1 LAISDRLATS
11 GQAAIYLAL
20 ALTFFNFVGTGAA
33 RVVLT
38 LYALELGASASAVG
52 ILGGLLFL
60 FPLLLS
66 WPIGAAADRVGGR
79 PLMMFGS
86 VCGALSLALPFFF
99 SSLPALFLAATLN
112 GLALAFFH
120 VTLQYLVGVL
130 SKPEDRARNFSNFS
144 LAGAATNFIGPMMA
158 GLSIDSVGH
167 AAACLVAASQSLIAV
182 ILLLVWG
189 RLFPAGEPKAARE
202 SGPAPALIDREVV
215 HMLIIS
221 GTVQLGYDLF
231 QFYLPIYAHSIG
243 LSASAIGAV
252 LATLAI
258 AAFVVRLFLARLVK
272 RFPGRTLLLAVFV
285 MGAIGYALVP
295 FSTNAIVLG
304 AIAFVFGLGMG
315 IGIPLTVILMFANSS
330 EGRSGQTLGLRLT
343 ANNLVRV
350 GGPIVFGAVG
360 TALGLA
366 SVFWIVAAILAGGGA
381 LARSWTGKSQ

>member
-1 LAISDRLATS
+1 LNRRH
-11 GQAAIYLAL
+11 AAIHLAL
-20 ALTFFNFVGTGAA
+20 ALTFFNFVGTAAA

-38 LYALELGASASAVG
+38 LYALELGAPASAVG

-60 FPLLLS
+60 LPLLLS
-66 WPIGAAADRVGGR
+66 WPIGAAADRMGGR

-86 VCGALSLALPFFF
+86 ACGAASLAIPFFVP
-99 SSLPALFLAATLN
+99 SLSALYVAAALN

-130 SKPEDRARNFSNFS
+130 SAPEDRARNFSNFS
-144 LAGAATNFIGPMMA
+144 LAGALTNFVGPMMA
-158 GLSIDSVGH
+158 GFSIDAVGH
-167 AAACLVAASQSLIAV
+167 TAACLVAASQSFIAV
-182 ILLLVWG
+182 LLLLAWG
-189 RLFPAGEPKAARE
+189 RLFPPPKTSEAPKA
-202 SGPAPALIDREVV
+202 GPSPRLIDREVV
-215 HMLIIS
+215 FMLVIS
-221 GTVQLGYDLF
+221 GMVQLGYDLF

-272 RFPGRTLLLAVFV
+272 QVPGRTLLISVFV

-295 FSTNAIVLG
+295 LSSNAVVLG
-304 AIAFVFGLGMG
+304 LIAFVFGLGMG
-315 IGIPLTVILMFANSS
+315 IGIPLTVILMFANSA

-350 GGPIVFGAVG
+350 GGPILAGAIG
-360 TALGLA
+360 SALGIA
-366 SVFWIVAAILAGGGA
+366 SVFWIVAAILAGGGV
-381 LARSWTGKSQ
+381 LSRSWRGKTS

>member
-1 LAISDRLATS
+1 M
-11 GQAAIYLAL
+11 AIYLAL
-20 ALTFFNFVGTGAA
+20 ALTFFNFVGTAAA

-38 LYALELGASASAVG
+38 LFALDLGAPASAVG

-66 WPIGAAADRVGGR
+66 WPIGAAADRMGGR

-86 VCGALSLALPFFF
+86 VCGALSLVIPFFF
-99 SSLPALFLAATLN
+99 PSLPALYVAAALN

-120 VTLQYLVGVL
+120 VTLQYLIGVL
-130 SKPEDRARNFSNFS
+130 SAPEERARNFSNFS
-144 LAGAATNFIGPMMA
+144 LAGAATNFVGPMMA
-158 GLSIDSVGH
+158 GFSIDALGH
-167 AAACLVAASQSLIAV
+167 AAACLVAASQSFIAV
-182 ILLLVWG
+182 LLLLAWG
-189 RLFPAGEPKAARE
+189 RLFPPAQRTESRKAGP
-202 SGPAPALIDREVV
+202 GPSLIDREIVF
-215 HMLIIS
+215 MLVIS
-221 GTVQLGYDLF
+221 GMVQLGYDLF

-272 RFPGRTLLLAVFV
+272 QVPGRTLLVSVFV

-295 FSTNAIVLG
+295 LSSNAIVLG
-304 AIAFVFGLGMG
+304 IIAFVFGLGMG
-315 IGIPLTVILMFANSS
+315 IGIPLTVILMFANSV

-350 GGPIVFGAVG
+350 GGPIMAGAIG
-360 TALGLA
+360 SALGLA
-366 SVFWIVAAILAGGGA
+366 SVFWIVAAILAGGGV
-381 LARSWTGKSQ
+381 LARSWRGKSA

>member
-1 LAISDRLATS
+1 VSSAALNR
-11 GQAAIYLAL
+11 QHAAIYLAL
-20 ALTFFNFVGTGAA
+20 ALTFFNFVGTAAA

-66 WPIGAAADRVGGR
+66 WPIGAAADRMGGR

-86 VCGALSLALPFFF
+86 ACGAASLAIPFFF
-99 SSLPALFLAATLN
+99 PSLPALYVAAALN

-130 SKPEDRARNFSNFS
+130 SAPEDRARNFSNFS
-144 LAGAATNFIGPMMA
+144 LAGALTNFVGPLMA
-158 GLSIDSVGH
+158 GFSIDAVGH
-167 AAACLVAASQSLIAV
+167 APASLVAASQSFIAV
-182 ILLLVWG
+182 LLLLAWG
-189 RLFPAGEPKAARE
+189 RLFPPGTGGAARTTG
-202 SGPAPALIDREVV
+202 STARLIDREVV
-215 HMLIIS
+215 YMLVIS
-221 GTVQLGYDLF
+221 GMVQLGYDLF

-252 LATLAI
+252 LSTLAI
-258 AAFVVRLFLARLVK
+258 AAFAVRLFLARLVK
-272 RFPGRTLLLAVFV
+272 QFSGRTLLIAVFV
-285 MGAIGYALVP
+285 MGALGYALVP
-295 FSTNAIVLG
+295 LSSNAIVLG

-315 IGIPLTVILMFANSS
+315 IGIPLTVILMFANST

-350 GGPIVFGAVG
+350 GGPILAGAIG
-360 TALGLA
+360 SALGLA
-366 SVFWIVAAILAGGGA
+366 SVFWIVAAILAGGGV
-381 LARSWTGKSQ
+381 LAHSWRGKTR

>member
-1 LAISDRLATS
+1 
-11 GQAAIYLAL
+11 
-20 ALTFFNFVGTGAA
+20 
-33 RVVLT
+33 
-38 LYALELGASASAVG
+38 
-52 ILGGLLFL
+52 
-60 FPLLLS
+60 
-66 WPIGAAADRVGGR
+66 
-79 PLMMFGS
+79 MMLGS
-86 VCGALSLALPFFF
+86 VCGALSLTLPYFFH
-99 SSLPALFLAATLN
+99 SLTAMYVAAALN

-144 LAGAATNFIGPMMA
+144 LAGALTNFVGPMMA
-158 GLSIDSVGH
+158 GFSIDAVGH

-189 RLFPAGEPKAARE
+189 RLFPPGKPMDARD
-202 SGPAPALIDREVV
+202 SGPAKALIDREVV
-215 HMLIIS
+215 YMLVIS
-221 GTVQLGYDLF
+221 GMVQLGYDLF
-231 QFYLPIYAHSIG
+231 QFYLPIYGHSIG

-272 RFPGRTLLLAVFV
+272 RFSGRTLLLSVFI
-285 MGAIGYALVP
+285 MGAVGYALVP

-360 TALGLA
+360 SALSLA
-366 SVFWIVAAILAGGGA
+366 SVFWIVAVILAGGGVM
-381 LARSWTGKSQ
+381 ARSWTGKGQ